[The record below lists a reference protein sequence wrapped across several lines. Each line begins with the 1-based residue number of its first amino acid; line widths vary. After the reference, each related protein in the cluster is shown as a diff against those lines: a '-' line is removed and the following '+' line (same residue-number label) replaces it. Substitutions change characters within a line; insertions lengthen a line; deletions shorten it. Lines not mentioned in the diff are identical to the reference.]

1 MHMTIFDYR
10 TSIEVHQPIIPDFT
24 MQEIDAS
31 HYQNIMGYFAAGV
44 AVITANYHGQPI
56 GFTTHSFCSVSAE
69 PALISFCASDT
80 ATIWPLIETA
90 STFCVN
96 ILSEKQK
103 SISTIFSRKGG
114 VRFQTTEY
122 SQATSGVPIL
132 PGGLVWIECSS
143 VALYPAGNQLIVL
156 GRVHHMG
163 RQADGKPLVTYNG
176 SFGSFETQQEAHQGN

>member
-1 MHMTIFDYR
+1 MTIFEYP
-10 TSIEVHQPIIPDFT
+10 TSIEVHQPIISDLIQ
-24 MQEIDAS
+24 QEVDAS
-31 HYQNIMGYFAAGV
+31 HYQNIMGYFATGV
-44 AVITANYHGQPI
+44 AVVTTNHHGQPI

-69 PALISFCASDT
+69 PALISFCAGDT
-80 ATIWPLIETA
+80 ATIWPLIESA

-103 SISTIFSRKGG
+103 RISTIFSRKGG

-122 SQATSGVPIL
+122 SQASSGVPIL
-132 PGGLVWIECSS
+132 PGCLAWIECSS

-163 RQADGKPLVTYNG
+163 RQADGKPLVTYKG
-176 SFGSFETQQEAHQGN
+176 TFGSFEVPQEAHQGH